1 MRSNLRETKKQT
13 NPEVSFKRTAHKKMT
28 YRELK
33 PRIALESVNEY
44 RRRVEET
51 PERIKHRSNKSL
63 VFSSF
68 EENRRNN
75 TFYETKTVTTTNK
88 NSTTTTTTTTTT
100 TIVIQPNDK
109 AVKPCTKKNK
119 MPYNKNTHV
128 SFKVSD
134 NRNDRNNDNNGLK
147 DSSKTFKK
155 SISNYFLNRPQIND
169 SKNENNETSNNF
181 EENQRETRKK
191 NSILRKNNN
200 MSMDLSG
207 RRNMP
212 DISKYQRIIDIKPN
226 TKDVNN
232 KEDDDDEWDV
242 EQYKGYRKKTID
254 INNKK
259 KYNLNI
265 NEKLNKINSEF
276 SKLEYVKVSKAISV
290 GGKGENGLKK
300 TNQDSYICERNINGI
315 LNFNIFGVLDGHG
328 VNGHFVSQ
336 FVSKFIINRIKNNP
350 LIKNLDSAK
359 DIYQKLKSNGYEI
372 IATTFTDA
380 DEQVAKEKFDC
391 VRSGTTCV
399 VVIQLDEHIICANAG
414 DSRAIMIFDDM
425 NNDNL
430 KNTKIYPLSYDCK
443 PELPNESKRIF
454 ASGGSVEQFIDQNN
468 KGVGPFR
475 VFIKG
480 QENPGLAMSRS
491 IGDIEAKTC
500 GVIPNPQIIEYDIS
514 SKTKYMIACSDG
526 IWEFISNEEA
536 MEIGNKY
543 YLRNDPLGLCNELI
557 NKSTEIWKRED
568 IVIDDIT
575 VVVVFY

>member
-1 MRSNLRETKKQT
+1 MRSNLREPKKEAK
-13 NPEVSFKRTAHKKMT
+13 PEVSFKRSAQKKMT
-28 YRELK
+28 YKELK
-33 PRIALESVNEY
+33 PRLALESVKDY
-44 RRRVEET
+44 KRRLEET
-51 PERIKHRSNKSL
+51 PERKHHSNKSL

-68 EENRRNN
+68 EEGRKYN
-75 TFYETKTVTTTNK
+75 TFYEAKTVTTTNK
-88 NSTTTTTTTTTT
+88 NSNTTTTTSTTT
-100 TIVIQPNDK
+100 TIVIQSSDK
-109 AVKPCTKKNK
+109 TIKPCTKKNK

-128 SFKVSD
+128 SFKLSGND
-134 NRNDRNNDNNGLK
+134 NKNGINNDNNGLK
-147 DSSKTFKK
+147 NINKTFKK
-155 SISNYFLNRPQIND
+155 SKSNYILNRPKIND
-169 SKNENNETSNNF
+169 SNNERTNSF
-181 EENQRETRKK
+181 EGNEKEIKK
-191 NSILRKNNN
+191 NNSILKKNNN
-200 MSMDLSG
+200 KSIDLSG
-207 RRNMP
+207 RRNEP

-232 KEDDDDEWDV
+232 TEDDEWDI
-242 EQYKGYRKKTID
+242 EQYRGYRKKTID
-254 INNKK
+254 ITHKK

-276 SKLEYVKVSKAISV
+276 SKLEYVKISKAISV
-290 GGKGENGLKK
+290 AGKGENGLKK
-300 TNQDSYICERNINGI
+300 TNQDSYICEKNINGV

-380 DEQVAKEKFDC
+380 DVEVAKEKFDC
-391 VRSGTTCV
+391 LRSGTTCV

-414 DSRAIMIFDDM
+414 DSRSIMIFDDID
-425 NNDNL
+425 NDNL

-454 ASGGSVEQFIDQNN
+454 ASGGSVEQFIDENN

-491 IGDIEAKTC
+491 IGDKEAKTC
-500 GVIPNPQIIEYDIS
+500 GVIPNPQIIEYNIS
-514 SKTKYMIACSDG
+514 SKTKYMITCSDG

-543 YLRNDPLGLCNELI
+543 YLKNDPLGLCNELI